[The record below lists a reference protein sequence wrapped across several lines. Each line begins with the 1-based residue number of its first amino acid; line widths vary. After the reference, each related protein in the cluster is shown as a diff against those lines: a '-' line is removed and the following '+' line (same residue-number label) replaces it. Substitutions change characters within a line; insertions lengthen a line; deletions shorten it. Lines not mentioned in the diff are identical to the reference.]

1 MTQAPPVETPSL
13 PHAGHEVPPYSSTR
27 LTAHLGL
34 VLAVMLALMFGSGA
48 FFFLYT
54 FNFNVPPWFTAVRF
68 VHFYTGLA
76 SIPILIGKYGSTS
89 IRFAGYYLRVPRYK
103 AAGPPSWVPRVLSPL
118 LAADFFVLYFS
129 GLYMLFH
136 YYYTVTNIPPFDAKP
151 VQVHLW
157 AAILGAPLIT
167 IHLLWHLMS
176 AVRTLPSRESRPVA
190 PAVAPYAEGDRA
202 VIGRRA
208 LLAGLGGAGVA
219 LALLFQNTR
228 ARSVEFAGLFIGRIP
243 PEERGGPGD
252 FPVET
257 LFGKVEVKDVA
268 AYRLEVAGE
277 VDRPLSLTYEE
288 ILALP
293 AHETTI
299 RLSCVSGWTQNVV
312 WRGPRVREVLALAQ
326 ERGVSRSV
334 AFHSLSNY
342 GVTWHRNRLDV
353 DDALLAT
360 HANGAPLSENHGFPV
375 RLIVPGY
382 PGQSMVKQI
391 DRLFVRAEVEE
402 FRPDF
407 SLVAA
412 TGDDRA
418 CVPLGQV

>member
-1 MTQAPPVETPSL
+1 
-13 PHAGHEVPPYSSTR
+13 
-27 LTAHLGL
+27 
-34 VLAVMLALMFGSGA
+34 MLALMFGSGA

-103 AAGPPSWVPRVLSPL
+103 EAGPPSLIPRVLSPL

-136 YYYTVTNIPPFDAKP
+136 YYYTVTNIWPFEAKP

-157 AAILGAPLIT
+157 AAILGAPLVT
-167 IHLLWHLMS
+167 VHLLWHLAS
-176 AVRTLPSRESRPVA
+176 ALRTVRDERPA
-190 PAVAPYAEGDRA
+190 PTALARYAEGRGA
-202 VIGRRA
+202 RIGRRA
-208 LLAGLGGAGVA
+208 LFAGLGGAGLG

-228 ARSVEFAGLFIGRIP
+228 ARSFEFAGLFIGRIP

-257 LFGKVEVKDVA
+257 LFGKAEVRDIA
-268 AYRLEVAGE
+268 AYRLDIQGE
-277 VDRPLSLTYEE
+277 VDRPLSLTYPE

-293 AHETTI
+293 SHEMVI
-299 RLSCVSGWTQNVV
+299 RLSCVSGWSERVR
-312 WRGPRVREVLALAQ
+312 WRGPRVRDVLALAQ
-326 ERGVSRSV
+326 ERRVAKSV
-334 AFHSLSNY
+334 AFHSLSGY

-360 HANGAPLSENHGFPV
+360 HANGTPLSENHGYPV
-375 RLIVPGY
+375 RLIVGGY
-382 PGQSMVKQI
+382 PGQQMVKQL

-407 SLVAA
+407 SLVAHI
-412 TGDDRA
+412 GDEACTTPGEARA
-418 CVPLGQV
+418 

>member
-1 MTQAPPVETPSL
+1 MTPATVEPGHGAPS
-13 PHAGHEVPPYSSTR
+13 GYSHEVPPYSSTR

-34 VLAVMLALMFGSGA
+34 VLAVMLAVMFASGA

-54 FNFNVPPWFTAVRF
+54 FNFNAPPWFTAVRF
-68 VHFYTGLA
+68 AHFYTGLA
-76 SIPILIGKYGSTS
+76 SIPILLGKYGSTS
-89 IRFAGYYLRVPRYK
+89 IRFAGYYLRVPRYR
-103 AAGPPSWVPRVLSPL
+103 AAGPPAWVPRVLSPL

-136 YYYTVTNIPPFDAKP
+136 YYYTVTNIPPFGAKP

-157 AAILGAPLIT
+157 AAIIGAPLVT
-167 IHLLWHLMS
+167 IHLLWHLAS
-176 AVRTLPSRESRPVA
+176 ALRTVGAARPAA
-190 PAVAPYAEGDRA
+190 PAVAGYAEGDRA
-202 VIGRRA
+202 RIGRRA
-208 LLAGLGGAGVA
+208 LLAGLGGAGVG
-219 LALLFQNTR
+219 LALLLQNTR
-228 ARSVEFAGLFIGRIP
+228 ARSVEFANLFIGRIP

-257 LFGKVEVKDVA
+257 LFGKAEVRDVA
-268 AYRLEVAGE
+268 AYRLEVVGE
-277 VDRPLSLTYEE
+277 VDRPLSLTYAD

-293 AHETTI
+293 AQETTI
-299 RLSCVSGWTQNVV
+299 RLSCVSGWTERVV
-312 WRGPRVREVLALAQ
+312 WRGPRVRDVLALAQ
-326 ERGVSRSV
+326 ERAVSRSV
-334 AFHSLSNY
+334 AFHSLSGY
-342 GVTWHRNRLDV
+342 GVTWHRDRLEV

-382 PGQSMVKQI
+382 PGQNMVKQI
-391 DRLFVRAEVEE
+391 DRLFVRADAEE

-412 TGDDRA
+412 TGDERA
-418 CVPLGQV
+418 CAPLGRV